1 LTALSQC
8 NKESIVIFNGNQ
20 GQTGKQTGQTIPASF
35 GEFGDALVTEL
46 QPHYYENTYRG
57 QKFSACNTAA
67 VTVGALTA
75 TNVSFALYNP
85 PGSGKN
91 LAIVNAGFGI
101 SSTTFATGALFLAYN
116 TQSTTPVGTTALT
129 IKNNLL
135 TGATAPSVA
144 LAYSAATLSGT
155 PTPVCPVFSF
165 ATSATVGSPAQTLN
179 WDVAGQ
185 VLVAPGG
192 VLSVQGSVAAL
203 AVGFIGLTWDEIAI

>member
-1 LTALSQC
+1 MLLQ
-8 NKESIVIFNGNQ
+8 GNQ
-20 GQTGKQTGQTIPASF
+20 GQTGKQVGQNLTASL
-35 GEFGDALVTEL
+35 GEYGEQLASEL
-46 QPHYYENTYRG
+46 QPRYYENTYRG

-67 VTVGALTA
+67 VTVGVLTA

-101 SSTTFATGALFLAYN
+101 SSTAFATGALFLAYN
-116 TQSTTPVGTTALT
+116 SQTTAPVGTTALT
-129 IKNNLL
+129 VRNNLL
-135 TGATAPSVA
+135 TGANTGSVA

-155 PTPVCPVFSF
+155 PVAVCPVFSF

-185 VLVAPGG
+185 VIVAPGG

-203 AVGFIGLTWDEIAI
+203 AVGFIGLTWDEVAI